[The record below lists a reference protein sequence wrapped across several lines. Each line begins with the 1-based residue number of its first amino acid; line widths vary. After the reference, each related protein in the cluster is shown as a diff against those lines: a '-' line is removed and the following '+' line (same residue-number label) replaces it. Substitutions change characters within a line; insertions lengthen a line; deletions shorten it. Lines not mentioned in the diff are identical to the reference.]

1 MMTRGVKLNASKL
14 EEMTIESMG
23 QQPVVVTKFL

>member
-1 MMTRGVKLNASKL
+1 MMTRGVKFNASKL

-23 QQPVVVTKFL
+23 QQPVVVSKFL